1 MPSKKRESME
11 ATERDHGRFAS
22 GLADAILAKDFGE
35 ALGRLVAE
43 PDPAERAKLAER
55 VAELATGRSQIAALF
70 GHQLGQVAV
79 PIEVPDDAA

>member
-1 MPSKKRESME
+1 MKSMDAALE
-11 ATERDHGRFAS
+11 DHGRFAA

-35 ALGRLVAE
+35 ALGALVAE

-55 VAELATGRSQIAALF
+55 VAQLAAGRSRIAAHF

-79 PIEVPDDAA
+79 PTEVPDNTA